1 LYRLG
6 KPGSL
11 DALQRHEEVIPKP
24 GLGQVTVRIRAASL
38 NHRDLNIVSGGYT
51 SVPLKPNAIPLSDGA
66 GEVSELGPGVTRW
79 KVGDRVAPIFVQ
91 RWIGGELLP
100 EYMLSA
106 LGGPSDGVLAEH
118 IVLGEEGLV
127 RIPAHMSFEQAA
139 TLPCAAVTAW
149 NAALVQGRL
158 EPGQTIVTLG
168 TGGVS
173 LFAIQI
179 ALLAGARVIATTG
192 SEQKV
197 ERLRKL
203 GVHEVI
209 DYRSTPEWGARVR
222 ELTDGRGAD
231 LVVEV
236 GGPGTLANSIT
247 AIPLLRSHQRRRHP
261 RRQSDHRPGNAICQA
276 RVDVRHPG
284 RQPRHV
290 RVDGAGDGS
299 GEARAGCRPRV
310 CVRECA
316 SGVRASRGWEAFWEG
331 GGAGV
336 IMPRSER
343 WQQVYREQLSL
354 RPALPDAPC
363 REPCGPVASRPASC
377 LRLE

>member
-247 AIPLLRSHQRRRHP
+247 AIRYCGHISVVGTLGGKATIDPATLFAKRASMCGIQVGSRDMFESMVRAMEVAKLEPVVDRVFAFENARAAYEHLADGRHF
-261 RRQSDHRPGNAICQA
+261 GKVA
-276 RVDVRHPG
+276 
-284 RQPRHV
+284 V
-290 RVDGAGDGS
+290 RV
-299 GEARAGCRPRV
+299 
-310 CVRECA
+310 
-316 SGVRASRGWEAFWEG
+316 
-331 GGAGV
+331 
-336 IMPRSER
+336 
-343 WQQVYREQLSL
+343 
-354 RPALPDAPC
+354 
-363 REPCGPVASRPASC
+363 
-377 LRLE
+377 